1 VNFTEIEEHMKLAH
15 EEFCTINSLRKSDVN
30 HFEKQRLQDALRH
43 YNKIREKYHTKKAEI
58 TSNILHIVEL

>member
-1 VNFTEIEEHMKLAH
+1 MNFTEIEGHMKLAH
-15 EEFCTINSLRKSDVN
+15 EELGTINSLKKSDAS

-58 TSNILHIVEL
+58 THNILRIVEL